1 MSTRVQVVGMLAGYV
16 KPGSMLQGDQLAG
29 STVEAIIEGIGVP
42 KDLVAFVMV
51 NGAKRD
57 KKYVL
62 QVDDQV
68 KLIPFVGGG

>member
-1 MSTRVQVVGMLAGYV
+1 MITRVQVVGMLAGYV
-16 KPGSMLQGDQLAG
+16 RPGSLLQGDHLAG

-42 KDLVAFVMV
+42 KDLGAFVMV

-62 QVDDQV
+62 EVDDQV